1 MENTK
6 VSLFSNIGCNEKS
19 RLAAS
24 LFIFKSLNLFQNLR
38 LRMSPSE
45 NWRHLNLS
53 QPSLIYAL
61 WCFCGFSIKG
71 KPMVSNQ
78 FITQIYLFYFFWSV
92 IFSRHSVLHCQWP
105 DIFFPFPCHFCV
117 FSFYSLYY
125 VLPEEEHFA
134 FLHSSLTFRILCL
147 FTSIFF

>member
-1 MENTK
+1 MSQAIPPSYIRSYQNNYFKGVCPQEPCILPCPLRNCFFLFLKTGTTENFFSFKVMENTK
-6 VSLFSNIGCNEKS
+6 VSLFSNVGCNEKS

-61 WCFCGFSIKG
+61 WYFYGFSIKG

-78 FITQIYLFYFFWSV
+78 FITQIYLFYFF
-92 IFSRHSVLHCQWP
+92 
-105 DIFFPFPCHFCV
+105 
-117 FSFYSLYY
+117 
-125 VLPEEEHFA
+125 
-134 FLHSSLTFRILCL
+134 
-147 FTSIFF
+147 